1 MVWQISSCCKVFE
14 AEHLKSYQ
22 YCVLNP
28 PLFLHESILPCFPY
42 FIFASTLSSTFLTKK
57 YPSNLGLVFL
67 LLNQAGR
74 IIKGPLILRLW
85 SWHLVALTVMHLT
98 MLSLGGPKVFKG
110 YLASIAFPTLW
121 SLCPRVAQSGGILFF
136 CKEEWKQISLSHMIV
151 CVATLKQFSWSRT
164 LVFRRWAT
172 AFN

>member
-1 MVWQISSCCKVFE
+1 MVWQISSCCEVFQ

-98 MLSLGGPKVFKG
+98 MLSLEDPRFLRGIWLP
-110 YLASIAFPTLW
+110 LPFP
-121 SLCPRVAQSGGILFF
+121 PFG
-136 CKEEWKQISLSHMIV
+136 V
-151 CVATLKQFSWSRT
+151 CAPE
-164 LVFRRWAT
+164 
-172 AFN
+172 